1 MRRPR
6 RARRRRRSRV
16 IAGLVSRTAIISITR
31 FMNQGL
37 VVISPILL
45 VRLLTVEEFGRY
57 REFLLYA
64 GLLTTICAFGINN
77 SLLYFIPS
85 RPHSVRQMV
94 RQAVIMT
101 FGTSML
107 VVGVTVLADYLS
119 NGAVL
124 GAVALPVALYVLLF
138 VNLDFWEFYWLA
150 QKRPVPVFAYTT
162 GRLIARILVVVT
174 AATIWR
180 DVMPIIW
187 SLIALE
193 AARMTVSFIAW
204 QRAGRSI
211 DPADRGAED
220 ACWREQFRYC
230 LPVGL
235 ALVLVT
241 LNKSLGNLFVTKTL
255 GVVALA
261 HYAIG
266 THIQPVIGVLR
277 NSVSDAVLPELAA
290 LKNAKGEGALALWR
304 RSTVVSMILLTA
316 AGVVLFEFAHTFVV
330 TLFSPSYEPAVLIF
344 QIYLLVLVREVFDF
358 GVALR
363 AVNKTAPI
371 VTGSLFAILL
381 NLLLL
386 VTVLPIWGLPAAA
399 LAFVISRW
407 TEGVVL
413 GRSTMRAYNIGI
425 DDLARWGD
433 LARVALAALVASI
446 VFYGS
451 FWIDHFGLVGVVLGA
466 AVFMCLFVVLL
477 VAFRVPE
484 AVAMLGRLRKTESLP
499 AKP

>member
-1 MRRPR
+1 
-6 RARRRRRSRV
+6 
-16 IAGLVSRTAIISITR
+16 
-31 FMNQGL
+31 MNQGL

-64 GLLTTICAFGINN
+64 GLLSTICAFGINN

-85 RPHSVRQMV
+85 RPHNVRQMV
-94 RQAVIMT
+94 RQATAMT
-101 FGTSML
+101 LATSAL
-107 VVGVTVLADYLS
+107 VVGVTLLADWIMG
-119 NGAVL
+119 GAIL
-124 GAVALPVALYVLLF
+124 GDVALPVAIYVLLF

-150 QKRPVPVFAYTT
+150 QRQPVPVFAYTT
-162 GRLIARILVVVT
+162 GRLVARIVVVVV
-174 AATIWR
+174 AATISR
-180 DVMPIIW
+180 DVMPIVW

-193 AARMTVSFIAW
+193 TARIVGSAIAW
-204 QRAGRSI
+204 HRAGGTL
-211 DPADRGAED
+211 DRNANDGAAQES
-220 ACWREQFRYC
+220 CWREQFHYC

-235 ALVLVT
+235 ALILVT

-277 NSVSDAVLPELAA
+277 NSISDAVLPELAA
-290 LKNAKGEGALALWR
+290 LKSTKGEGALELWK
-304 RSTVVSMILLTA
+304 RSTIVSMILLTA

-330 TLFSPSYEPAVLIF
+330 TLFSRSYEPAVLIF

-363 AVNKTAPI
+363 AVNRTAPI
-371 VTGSLFAILL
+371 VTSSLFAIVL

-407 TEGVVL
+407 TEGLVL
-413 GRSTMRAYNIGI
+413 SRSTMRAYNIGVSQ
-425 DDLARWGD
+425 LARWKD
-433 LARVALAALVASI
+433 LGRIALAALLASV

-451 FWIDHFGLVGVVLGA
+451 FWIDHFGLVGVILGS
-466 AVFMCLFVVLL
+466 AVFMALFVTMLL
-477 VAFRVPE
+477 VLRVPE
-484 AVAMLGRLRKTESLP
+484 ATAVIGRLRKAGKLSP
-499 AKP
+499 AKS

>member
-1 MRRPR
+1 
-6 RARRRRRSRV
+6 
-16 IAGLVSRTAIISITR
+16 
-31 FMNQGL
+31 MNQGL

-94 RQAVIMT
+94 RQATFMT
-101 FGTSML
+101 LGTSFL
-107 VVGVTVLADYLS
+107 VIGTTLLADYLS
-119 NGAVL
+119 HGAIL
-124 GAVALPVALYVLLF
+124 GDVALPVAIYVLLF

-150 QKRPVPVFAYTT
+150 LKRPVPVFAYTT
-162 GRLIARILVVVT
+162 GRLIARIVVVVT

-180 DVMPIIW
+180 DVMPIVW

-193 AARMTVSFIAW
+193 AARILGSLIAW
-204 QRAGRSI
+204 RRAGGSFGQ
-211 DPADRGAED
+211 ADA
-220 ACWREQFRYC
+220 ANQQSCWREQFRYC
-230 LPVGL
+230 LPIGL
-235 ALVLVT
+235 ALILVT

-277 NSVSDAVLPELAA
+277 NSISDAVLPELAA
-290 LKNAKGEGALALWR
+290 LKNTKGEGALALWR

-330 TLFSPSYEPAVLIF
+330 TLFSPTYEPAVLIF

-371 VTGSLFAILL
+371 VTSSLFAILL

-386 VTVLPIWGLPAAA
+386 MTVMPIWGLPAAA

-425 DDLARWGD
+425 KDLARWTD
-433 LARVALAALVASI
+433 LGKVALAALLASI

-451 FWIDHFGLVGVVLGA
+451 CWIDHFGLIGVVLGSA
-466 AVFMCLFVVLL
+466 LFMVLFVVFLL
-477 VAFRVPE
+477 ALRVPE
-484 AVAMLGRLRKTESLP
+484 VTAMLARLRK
-499 AKP
+499 

>member
-1 MRRPR
+1 
-6 RARRRRRSRV
+6 
-16 IAGLVSRTAIISITR
+16 
-31 FMNQGL
+31 MNQGL

-85 RPHSVRQMV
+85 RPNCVRQMV
-94 RQAVIMT
+94 RQATTMT
-101 FGTSML
+101 FGTSVV
-107 VVGVTVLADYLS
+107 VVGGTLLADFLS
-119 NGAVL
+119 NGAIL
-124 GAVALPVALYVLLF
+124 GGLQLPVAIYVLLF
-138 VNLDFWEFYWLA
+138 VNLDFWEFYWLS
-150 QKRPVPVFAYTT
+150 QRRPVPVFAYTT

-174 AATIWR
+174 AASIWR
-180 DVMPIIW
+180 DVMPIVW
-187 SLIALE
+187 SLICLE
-193 AARMTVSFIAW
+193 AVRIAGSWISW
-204 QRAGRSI
+204 QRAS
-211 DPADRGAED
+211 RGFTQTSDES
-220 ACWREQFRYC
+220 CWREQFRYC
-230 LPVGL
+230 WPVGV
-235 ALVLVT
+235 ALILVT

-290 LKNAKGEGALALWR
+290 LKSTKGEAALALWR

-316 AGVVLFEFAHTFVV
+316 AGCVLFEFAHTFVV
-330 TLFSPSYEPAVLIF
+330 TLFGPSYQPAVLIF

-371 VTGSLFAILL
+371 VTSSLFAILL

-386 VTVLPIWGLPAAA
+386 VTVMPIWGLPAAA

-407 TEGVVL
+407 TEGLVL
-413 GRSTMRAYNIGI
+413 SRSTMKAYSIPLK
-425 DDLARWGD
+425 DLARWGD
-433 LARVALAALVASI
+433 LGKVALAALLASV
-446 VFYGS
+446 VFIGS
-451 FWIDHFGLVGVVLGA
+451 FWTDYFGLIGVVLGST
-466 AVFMCLFVVLL
+466 VFMAMFVLL
-477 VAFRVPE
+477 LVVFHVPE
-484 AVAMLGRLRKTESLP
+484 VAAMLGRLRKTETAT
-499 AKP
+499 AKS

>member
-1 MRRPR
+1 
-6 RARRRRRSRV
+6 
-16 IAGLVSRTAIISITR
+16 
-31 FMNQGL
+31 MNQGL

-77 SLLYFIPS
+77 SLLYFIPA
-85 RPHSVRQMV
+85 RPHNVRQMV
-94 RQAVIMT
+94 RQATAMT
-101 FGTSML
+101 FGTSVL
-107 VVGVTVLADYLS
+107 VVGITLLADYIAK
-119 NGAVL
+119 GAIL
-124 GAVALPVALYVLLF
+124 GGLQLPVAIYVLLF
-138 VNLDFWEFYWLA
+138 VNLDFWEFYWLSV
-150 QKRPVPVFAYTT
+150 KRPLPVFAYTT
-162 GRLIARILVVVT
+162 GRLIARIVVVVT
-174 AATIWR
+174 AASIWR

-187 SLIALE
+187 SLIGLE
-193 AARMTVSFIAW
+193 AVRIIGSSFAW
-204 QRAGRSI
+204 RRADGKLEQ
-211 DPADRGAED
+211 AE
-220 ACWREQFRYC
+220 AGPNAQQSCWNEQFRYC
-230 LPVGL
+230 LPIGL
-235 ALVLVT
+235 ALILVT

-290 LKNAKGEGALALWR
+290 LKNTKGEAALELWR
-304 RSTVVSMILLTA
+304 RSTIVSMILLTA

-363 AVNKTAPI
+363 AANKTAPI
-371 VTGSLFAILL
+371 VTSSLFAILL

-407 TEGVVL
+407 TEGLVL
-413 GRSTMRAYNIGI
+413 SRSTLRAYNIGI
-425 DDLARWGD
+425 GGLARWRD
-433 LARVALAALVASI
+433 LGKVALAALLASI

-451 FWIDHFGLVGVVLGA
+451 FWLDHFGLIGVVLGS
-466 AVFMCLFVVLL
+466 AVFMLLFIIFL
-477 VAFRVPE
+477 VALRVPE
-484 AVAMLGRLRKTESLP
+484 ATAMLGRLRKNRELSP
-499 AKP
+499 AKS

>member
-1 MRRPR
+1 
-6 RARRRRRSRV
+6 
-16 IAGLVSRTAIISITR
+16 
-31 FMNQGL
+31 MNQGL

-64 GLLTTICAFGINN
+64 GLLSTICAFGINN

-94 RQAVIMT
+94 RQALAMT
-101 FGTSML
+101 LGTSVL
-107 VVGVTVLADYLS
+107 VVGITVLADYLF
-119 NGAVL
+119 NGAIL
-124 GAVALPVALYVLLF
+124 GAVAMPVAIYVLLF

-150 QKRPVPVFAYTT
+150 LRRPVPVFAYTT
-162 GRLIARILVVVT
+162 SRLIARILVVVT

-180 DVMPIIW
+180 DVMPIVW

-193 AARMTVSFIAW
+193 ATRIVGSWIAW

-211 DPADRGAED
+211 DQTDQKAEES
-220 ACWREQFRYC
+220 CWREQFSYC

-235 ALVLVT
+235 ALILVT

-290 LKNAKGEGALALWR
+290 LKSSKGEGAGALALWR
-304 RSTVVSMILLTA
+304 RSTIVSMILLTA

-363 AVNKTAPI
+363 AANRTAPI
-371 VTGSLFAILL
+371 VTSSLFAILL

-407 TEGVVL
+407 TEGLVL
-413 GRSTMRAYNIGI
+413 SRSTMRAYDIGLK
-425 DDLARWGD
+425 DLARWSD
-433 LARVALAALVASI
+433 LGRVALAALVASV

-451 FWIDHFGLVGVVLGA
+451 FWIDHFGLIGVILGS
-466 AVFMCLFVVLL
+466 AVFMTLFVVLL

-484 AVAMLGRLRKTESLP
+484 AMAMLGRLRKTETLA
-499 AKP
+499 AKS

>member
-1 MRRPR
+1 
-6 RARRRRRSRV
+6 
-16 IAGLVSRTAIISITR
+16 
-31 FMNQGL
+31 MNQGL

-85 RPHSVRQMV
+85 RPDSVRQMV
-94 RQAVIMT
+94 RQAVTMT
-101 FGTSML
+101 FGTSVL
-107 VVGVTVLADYLS
+107 VVGVTVLADYLT
-119 NGAVL
+119 NGAIL
-124 GAVALPVALYVLLF
+124 GDVALPVALYVLLF

-150 QKRPVPVFAYTT
+150 LKRAAPVFAYTT

-193 AARMTVSFIAW
+193 ATRITGSVIAW
-204 QRAGRSI
+204 RRAERSI
-211 DPADRGAED
+211 DPAARAAEQ

-230 LPVGL
+230 LPMGL
-235 ALVLVT
+235 ALILVT

-290 LKNAKGEGALALWR
+290 LKNTKGEGALALWR
-304 RSTVVSMILLTA
+304 RATVVSMILLTA

-371 VTGSLFAILL
+371 VTSSLFAILL

-386 VTVLPIWGLPAAA
+386 VTVLPLWGLPAAA

-407 TEGVVL
+407 TEGLVL
-413 GRSTMRAYNIGI
+413 GRSTMRAYHVGVKE
-425 DDLARWGD
+425 LARWGD
-433 LARVALAALVASI
+433 LGRVALAALVASI

-451 FWIDHFGLVGVVLGA
+451 FWLDHFGLVGVLLGGV
-466 AVFMCLFVVLL
+466 VFMSLFVVLL
-477 VAFRVPE
+477 LAFRVPE
-484 AVAMLGRLRKTESLP
+484 AVAMVGRLRKTESLP
-499 AKP
+499 AKS

>member
-1 MRRPR
+1 
-6 RARRRRRSRV
+6 
-16 IAGLVSRTAIISITR
+16 
-31 FMNQGL
+31 MNQGL

-64 GLLTTICAFGINN
+64 GLLSTICAFGINN

-94 RQAVIMT
+94 KQATSMT
-101 FGTSML
+101 LGTSVL
-107 VVGVTVLADYLS
+107 VVGITLFADYLL
-119 NGAVL
+119 NGAIL
-124 GAVALPVALYVLLF
+124 GDVALPVAIYVLLF

-150 QKRPVPVFAYTT
+150 LKRPVPVFAYTT
-162 GRLIARILVVVT
+162 GRLIARIAVVVV
-174 AATIWR
+174 AASIWR
-180 DVMPIIW
+180 DVMPIVW

-193 AARMTVSFIAW
+193 SLRIAGSWLAW
-204 QRAGRSI
+204 QRAGSKI
-211 DPADRGAED
+211 EKVDPVTIES
-220 ACWREQFRYC
+220 CWSEQFRYC
-230 LPVGL
+230 FPVGM
-235 ALVLVT
+235 ALILVT

-290 LKNAKGEGALALWR
+290 LKSAKGEGALALWR

-363 AVNKTAPI
+363 AANKTAPI
-371 VTGSLFAILL
+371 VTSSLFAIVL
-381 NLLLL
+381 NLVLLI
-386 VTVLPIWGLPAAA
+386 TVLPIWGLPAAA

-407 TEGVVL
+407 TEGLVL
-413 GRSTMRAYNIGI
+413 SRSTMRAYHIGI
-425 DDLARWGD
+425 KDLARWTD
-433 LARVALAALVASI
+433 LGRVALAALLASA

-451 FWIDHFGLVGVVLGA
+451 FWLDHFGLFGVILGS
-466 AVFMCLFVVLL
+466 AVFMVLFVALLL
-477 VAFRVPE
+477 VLRVPE
-484 AVAMLGRLRKTESLP
+484 AVAMLGRLRKTGKLSP
-499 AKP
+499 AKS

>member
-1 MRRPR
+1 
-6 RARRRRRSRV
+6 
-16 IAGLVSRTAIISITR
+16 
-31 FMNQGL
+31 MNQGL

-45 VRLLTVEEFGRY
+45 VRLLTVEEFGHY

-85 RPHSVRQMV
+85 RPQSVRQMV
-94 RQAVIMT
+94 RQATLMT
-101 FGTSML
+101 FGTSVL
-107 VVGVTVLADYLS
+107 VVGITLLADLIAG
-119 NGAVL
+119 GAIL
-124 GAVALPVALYVLLF
+124 GAVALPVAIYVLLF

-150 QKRPVPVFAYTT
+150 LKRPLPVFAYTT
-162 GRLIARILVVVT
+162 GRLVARIVVVVT
-174 AATIWR
+174 AASIWR
-180 DVMPIIW
+180 DVMPIVW
-187 SLIALE
+187 SLIVLE
-193 AARMTVSFIAW
+193 AVRVAASWIMW
-204 QRAGRSI
+204 RAAEGKVTA
-211 DPADRGAED
+211 ADRATEES
-220 ACWREQFRYC
+220 CWAEQFRYC
-230 LPVGL
+230 LPIGL
-235 ALVLVT
+235 ALILVT

-277 NSVSDAVLPELAA
+277 NSISDAVLPELAA
-290 LKNAKGEGALALWR
+290 LKSSKGEAALELWR
-304 RSTVVSMILLTA
+304 RSTIVSMILLTA
-316 AGVVLFEFAHTFVV
+316 AGVVLFKFAHTFVV

-363 AVNKTAPI
+363 AANRTAPI
-371 VTGSLFAILL
+371 VTSSLLAILL

-407 TEGVVL
+407 TEGLVL
-413 GRSTMRAYNIGI
+413 SRSTMRAYNIGI
-425 DDLARWGD
+425 GGLARWKD
-433 LARVALAALVASI
+433 LGRVALAALLASV

-451 FWIDHFGLVGVVLGA
+451 FWLDTFGLAGVVLGSI
-466 AVFMCLFVVLL
+466 VFMVLFVSLL
-477 VAFRVPE
+477 VVLRVPE
-484 AVAMLGRLRKTESLP
+484 AVAMLARFRKSGKLSA
-499 AKP
+499 AKS

>member
-1 MRRPR
+1 
-6 RARRRRRSRV
+6 
-16 IAGLVSRTAIISITR
+16 
-31 FMNQGL
+31 MNQGL

-85 RPHSVRQMV
+85 RPDCVRQMV
-94 RQAVIMT
+94 RQATVMT
-101 FGTSML
+101 FGTSVL
-107 VVGVTVLADYLS
+107 VVGGTLLADYFS
-119 NGAVL
+119 NGAIL
-124 GAVALPVALYVLLF
+124 GGLELPVALYVLLF
-138 VNLDFWEFYWLA
+138 VNLDFWEFYWLSRK
-150 QKRPVPVFAYTT
+150 QPVPVFAYTT

-174 AATIWR
+174 AAWIWR
-180 DVMPIIW
+180 DTMPIVW
-187 SLIALE
+187 SLIGLE
-193 AARMTVSFIAW
+193 AVRIAGSWIAW
-204 QRAGRSI
+204 RRVARGI
-211 DPADRGAED
+211 DGANRTAEQS
-220 ACWREQFRYC
+220 CWREQFHYC
-230 LPVGL
+230 WPVGV
-235 ALVLVT
+235 ALILVT

-277 NSVSDAVLPELAA
+277 NSISDALLPELAG
-290 LKNAKGEGALALWR
+290 LKNAKGEAALALWR

-330 TLFSPSYEPAVLIF
+330 TLFSRSYEPAVAIF

-363 AVNKTAPI
+363 AVNRTAPI
-371 VTGSLFAILL
+371 VTSSLFAIVL

-386 VTVLPIWGLPAAA
+386 VTIMPIWGLPAAA

-407 TEGVVL
+407 TEGLVL
-413 GRSTMRAYNIGI
+413 GRSTMRAYNIGLGE
-425 DDLARWGD
+425 LARWAD
-433 LARVALAALVASI
+433 LGKIAVAAALASA
-446 VFYGS
+446 VFIGS
-451 FWIDHFGLVGVVLGA
+451 FWVDYFGLAGVVLGS
-466 AVFMCLFVVLL
+466 AVFMALFLILL

-484 AVAMLGRLRKTESLP
+484 ISAMAGRLRKTETVA

>member
-1 MRRPR
+1 
-6 RARRRRRSRV
+6 
-16 IAGLVSRTAIISITR
+16 
-31 FMNQGL
+31 MNQGL

-64 GLLTTICAFGINN
+64 GLLTTFCAFGINN
-77 SLLYFIPS
+77 SLLYFIPA

-94 RQAVIMT
+94 RQATVMT
-101 FGTSML
+101 FGTSIV
-107 VVGVTVLADYLS
+107 VVGITLLVDFIAK
-119 NGAVL
+119 GAIL
-124 GAVALPVALYVLLF
+124 GGLQLPVAIYVLLF

-150 QKRPVPVFAYTT
+150 LKRPVPVFAYTT

-193 AARMTVSFIAW
+193 AARIVGSFIAW

-211 DPADRGAED
+211 DAADRAAEE
-220 ACWREQFRYC
+220 ACWREQFHYC

-235 ALVLVT
+235 ALILVT

-266 THIQPVIGVLR
+266 THIQPIIGVLR

-290 LKNAKGEGALALWR
+290 LKNTKGEGALALWR

-330 TLFSPSYEPAVLIF
+330 TLFSPSYEPAVPIF
-344 QIYLLVLVREVFDF
+344 QLYLLVLVREVFDF

-363 AVNKTAPI
+363 AANRTTPI
-371 VTGSLFAILL
+371 VTSSLFAILL

-407 TEGVVL
+407 TEGLVL
-413 GRSTMRAYNIGI
+413 SRSTLRAYNIGI
-425 DDLARWGD
+425 GGLARWRD
-433 LARVALAALVASI
+433 LGKVALAALLASI

-451 FWIDHFGLVGVVLGA
+451 FWLHHFGLIGVVLGSA
-466 AVFMCLFVVLL
+466 LFMVLFIVFLF
-477 VAFRVPE
+477 AFRVPE
-484 AVAMLGRLRKTESLP
+484 ATAMLERFRKSRELSP

>member
-1 MRRPR
+1 
-6 RARRRRRSRV
+6 
-16 IAGLVSRTAIISITR
+16 
-31 FMNQGL
+31 MNQGL
-37 VVISPILL
+37 VIISPILL

-85 RPHSVRQMV
+85 RPNCVRQMV
-94 RQAVIMT
+94 RQAVTMT
-101 FGTSML
+101 FGTSVT
-107 VVGVTVLADYLS
+107 VVGGTLLADYLS
-119 NGAVL
+119 NGAIL
-124 GAVALPVALYVLLF
+124 GGLQLPVAIYVLLF
-138 VNLDFWEFYWLA
+138 VNLDFWEFYWLS

-162 GRLIARILVVVT
+162 SRLIARILVVVT
-174 AATIWR
+174 AASIWR
-180 DVMPIIW
+180 DVMPIVW
-187 SLIALE
+187 SLIGLE
-193 AARMTVSFIAW
+193 ALRIAGSWIAW
-204 QRAGRSI
+204 QRAGRNI
-211 DPADRGAED
+211 DRTREES
-220 ACWREQFRYC
+220 CWREQFRYC
-230 LPVGL
+230 WPIGL
-235 ALVLVT
+235 ALILVT

-290 LKNAKGEGALALWR
+290 LKSTKGEGALALWR

-330 TLFSPSYEPAVLIF
+330 TLFSASYEPAVVIF

-371 VTGSLFAILL
+371 VTSSLFAILL

-386 VTVLPIWGLPAAA
+386 VTVMPIFGLPAAA

-407 TEGVVL
+407 TEGLVL
-413 GRSTMRAYNIGI
+413 SRSTMRAYHIGLK
-425 DDLARWGD
+425 DLARWGD
-433 LARVALAALVASI
+433 LGKVALAALLAATI
-446 VFYGS
+446 FYGS
-451 FWIDHFGLVGVVLGA
+451 FWIDYFGLVGVLLGS
-466 AVFMCLFVVLL
+466 AVFMALFLVLL

-484 AVAMLGRLRKTESLP
+484 VAAMLGRLRKTEAAP
-499 AKP
+499 AKS

>member
-1 MRRPR
+1 
-6 RARRRRRSRV
+6 
-16 IAGLVSRTAIISITR
+16 
-31 FMNQGL
+31 MNQGL

-94 RQAVIMT
+94 RQATIMT
-101 FGTSML
+101 IGTSLL
-107 VVGVTVLADYLS
+107 VVGITLLADWLA
-119 NGAVL
+119 NGAIL
-124 GAVALPVALYVLLF
+124 GDVALPVAIYVLLF

-150 QKRPVPVFAYTT
+150 LKRPVPVFAYTT
-162 GRLIARILVVVT
+162 GRLIARIVVVVT

-180 DVMPIIW
+180 DVMPIVW
-187 SLIALE
+187 SLIGLE
-193 AARMTVSFIAW
+193 ALRIVGSTIAW
-204 QRAGRSI
+204 QRAHGSI
-211 DPADRGAED
+211 DAADRPTEES
-220 ACWREQFRYC
+220 CWREQFSYC

-235 ALVLVT
+235 ALILVT

-290 LKNAKGEGALALWR
+290 LKSTKGEGALALWR

-363 AVNKTAPI
+363 AANKTTPI
-371 VTGSLFAILL
+371 VTSSLYAILL
-381 NLLLL
+381 NLALL
-386 VTVLPIWGLPAAA
+386 VTVLPVWGLPAAA

-407 TEGVVL
+407 AEGLVL
-413 GRSTMRAYNIGI
+413 SRSTMHAYRIGVK
-425 DDLARWGD
+425 DLARWGD
-433 LARVALAALVASI
+433 LGKVALAASMASV

-451 FWIDHFGLVGVVLGA
+451 FWLDHFGLIGVLLGS
-466 AVFMCLFVVLL
+466 AVFMALFIALML
-477 VAFRVPE
+477 MMRIPE
-484 AVAMLGRLRKTESLP
+484 ATAMLGRLRKTETLP
-499 AKP
+499 AKS

>member
-1 MRRPR
+1 
-6 RARRRRRSRV
+6 
-16 IAGLVSRTAIISITR
+16 
-31 FMNQGL
+31 MNQGL

-45 VRLLTVEEFGRY
+45 VRLLSVEEFGRY

-85 RPHSVRQMV
+85 RPNCVRQMV
-94 RQAVIMT
+94 RQAMTMT
-101 FGTSML
+101 FGTS
-107 VVGVTVLADYLS
+107 VTVVSGTLLADYFS
-119 NGAVL
+119 NGAIL
-124 GAVALPVALYVLLF
+124 GGLQLPVAIYVLLF
-138 VNLDFWEFYWLA
+138 VNLDFWEFYWLS

-174 AATIWR
+174 AASIWR
-180 DVMPIIW
+180 DVMPIVW
-187 SLIALE
+187 SLIGLE
-193 AARMTVSFIAW
+193 ALRITGSWIAW
-204 QRAGRSI
+204 QRAKGGIEQTGEES
-211 DPADRGAED
+211 
-220 ACWREQFRYC
+220 CWSEQFRYC
-230 LPVGL
+230 WPVGL
-235 ALVLVT
+235 ALILVT

-290 LKNAKGEGALALWR
+290 LKSAKGEGALALWR
-304 RSTVVSMILLTA
+304 RSTVVSMILLSA
-316 AGVVLFEFAHTFVV
+316 AGLVLFEFAHTFVV
-330 TLFSPSYEPAVLIF
+330 TLFSASYEPAVVIF
-344 QIYLLVLVREVFDF
+344 QIYLFVLVREVFDF

-363 AVNKTAPI
+363 AVNRTAPI
-371 VTGSLFAILL
+371 VTSSLFAILL

-386 VTVLPIWGLPAAA
+386 VTVMPIFGLPAAA

-407 TEGVVL
+407 TEGLVL
-413 GRSTMRAYNIGI
+413 GRSTMRAYHIGLK
-425 DDLARWGD
+425 DLARWGD
-433 LARVALAALVASI
+433 LGKVAAAALLASV

-451 FWIDHFGLVGVVLGA
+451 FWVDHFGLVGVILGST
-466 AVFMCLFVVLL
+466 VFMALFLALL

-484 AVAMLGRLRKTESLP
+484 ITAMLVRLRKTEAAPVKS
-499 AKP
+499 

>member
-1 MRRPR
+1 
-6 RARRRRRSRV
+6 
-16 IAGLVSRTAIISITR
+16 
-31 FMNQGL
+31 MNQGL
-37 VVISPILL
+37 IVISPILL

-85 RPHSVRQMV
+85 RPNSVRQMV
-94 RQAVIMT
+94 RQALTMT
-101 FGTSML
+101 LGTSVL
-107 VVGVTVLADYLS
+107 VLGGTLLADFLS
-119 NGAVL
+119 DGAIL
-124 GAVALPVALYVLLF
+124 GGLELPVALYVLLF
-138 VNLDFWEFYWLA
+138 VNLDFWEFYWLSL
-150 QKRPVPVFAYTT
+150 KRPVPVFAYTT
-162 GRLIARILVVVT
+162 GRLVARILVVVT
-174 AATIWR
+174 AAWIWR

-187 SLIALE
+187 ALIALE
-193 AARMTVSFIAW
+193 AVRITGSWIAW
-204 QRAGRSI
+204 RRAWRSI
-211 DPADRGAED
+211 DAADRQAEES
-220 ACWREQFRYC
+220 CWREQFKYC

-235 ALVLVT
+235 ALILVT

-277 NSVSDAVLPELAA
+277 NSISDAVLPELAA
-290 LKNAKGEGALALWR
+290 LRSAKGEGALALWR

-330 TLFSPSYEPAVLIF
+330 TLFSASYEPAVVIF

-363 AVNKTAPI
+363 AVNRTAPI
-371 VTGSLFAILL
+371 VTSSLFAILL

-386 VTVLPIWGLPAAA
+386 VTVMPLYGLPAAA

-407 TEGVVL
+407 TEGLVL
-413 GRSTMRAYNIGI
+413 SRSTMRAYNIGI
-425 DDLARWGD
+425 KELARWRD
-433 LARVALAALVASI
+433 LGKVALAAALASV
-446 VFYGS
+446 VFIGS
-451 FWIDHFGLVGVVLGA
+451 FWIDHFGLAGVVLGSA
-466 AVFMCLFVVLL
+466 LFMALFLALL
-477 VAFRVPE
+477 VVFRVPE
-484 AVAMLGRLRKTESLP
+484 ITAMLGRLRKTEAAP

>member
-1 MRRPR
+1 
-6 RARRRRRSRV
+6 
-16 IAGLVSRTAIISITR
+16 
-31 FMNQGL
+31 MNQGL

-64 GLLTTICAFGINN
+64 GLLTTFCAFGINN
-77 SLLYFIPS
+77 SLLYFIPA

-94 RQAVIMT
+94 RQATVMT
-101 FGTSML
+101 FGTSVL
-107 VVGVTVLADYLS
+107 VVGITLLVDYIAK
-119 NGAVL
+119 GAIL
-124 GAVALPVALYVLLF
+124 GGLQLPVAIYVLLF
-138 VNLDFWEFYWLA
+138 VNLDFWEFYWLSL
-150 QKRPVPVFAYTT
+150 KRPVPVFAYTT
-162 GRLIARILVVVT
+162 GRLIARIVVVVT
-174 AATIWR
+174 AASIWR
-180 DVMPIIW
+180 DVMPIVW
-187 SLIALE
+187 SLIGLE
-193 AARMTVSFIAW
+193 ALRIIGSWVAW
-204 QRAGRSI
+204 RRAGGKI
-211 DPADRGAED
+211 DQEGGPIVEES
-220 ACWREQFRYC
+220 CWNEQFRYC
-230 LPVGL
+230 LPIGL
-235 ALVLVT
+235 ALILVT

-290 LKNAKGEGALALWR
+290 LKSTKGEGALELWR
-304 RSTVVSMILLTA
+304 RSTIVSMILLTA

-363 AVNKTAPI
+363 AANRTAPI
-371 VTGSLFAILL
+371 VTSSVFAILL

-407 TEGVVL
+407 TEGLVL
-413 GRSTMRAYNIGI
+413 SRSTLNAYNIGI
-425 DDLARWGD
+425 GELARWGD
-433 LARVALAALVASI
+433 LGKVALAALLASI

-451 FWIDHFGLVGVVLGA
+451 FWLDYFGLVGVVLGS
-466 AVFMCLFVVLL
+466 AVFMVLFIVFL
-477 VAFRVPE
+477 VALRVPE
-484 AVAMLGRLRKTESLP
+484 ATAMVGRFRKNRELSP
-499 AKP
+499 VKY

>member
-1 MRRPR
+1 
-6 RARRRRRSRV
+6 
-16 IAGLVSRTAIISITR
+16 VSRTAIISITR

-64 GLLTTICAFGINN
+64 GLLTTICSFGINN

-94 RQAVIMT
+94 RQATTMT
-101 FGTSML
+101 LGTSLL
-107 VVGVTVLADYLS
+107 VISITLLADYLL
-119 NGAVL
+119 NGAIL
-124 GAVALPVALYVLLF
+124 GGVALPVALYVLLF

-150 QKRPVPVFAYTT
+150 LKRPVPVFAYTT
-162 GRLIARILVVVT
+162 GRLIARIVVVVT
-174 AATIWR
+174 AASIWR
-180 DVMPIIW
+180 DVMPIVW
-187 SLIALE
+187 SLISLE
-193 AARMTVSFIAW
+193 AARIVVSGIAW
-204 QRAGRSI
+204 HRARRSI
-211 DPADRGAED
+211 DQVDQATEES
-220 ACWREQFRYC
+220 CWREQFRYC
-230 LPVGL
+230 FPIGL
-235 ALVLVT
+235 ALILVT

-290 LKNAKGEGALALWR
+290 LKHTKGEGVLALWN

-371 VTGSLFAILL
+371 VTSSLFAILL

-386 VTVLPIWGLPAAA
+386 VTVLPLWGLPAAA

-407 TEGVVL
+407 TEGLVL
-413 GRSTMRAYNIGI
+413 SRSTMRAYNIGLKE
-425 DDLARWGD
+425 LARWAD
-433 LARVALAALVASI
+433 LGRVALAAALASV

-451 FWIDHFGLVGVVLGA
+451 FWIDHFGLAGVVLGS
-466 AVFMCLFVVLL
+466 AVFMALFIALL
-477 VAFRVPE
+477 IAFRIPE
-484 AVAMLGRLRKTESLP
+484 AVAMLGRLRKTET
-499 AKP
+499 AAVKP

>member
-1 MRRPR
+1 
-6 RARRRRRSRV
+6 
-16 IAGLVSRTAIISITR
+16 
-31 FMNQGL
+31 MNQGL

-94 RQAVIMT
+94 RQATIMT
-101 FGTSML
+101 IGTSVL
-107 VVGVTVLADYLS
+107 VVGISLLADYLS
-119 NGAVL
+119 NGAIL
-124 GAVALPVALYVLLF
+124 GEVALPVAIYVLLF

-150 QKRPVPVFAYTT
+150 LKRPIPVFAYTT

-174 AATIWR
+174 AASIWR
-180 DVMPIIW
+180 DVMPIVW
-187 SLIALE
+187 SLIGLE
-193 AARMTVSFIAW
+193 AVRIIGSWIAW
-204 QRAGRSI
+204 LRAGRSL
-211 DPADRGAED
+211 DPTDQHTEES
-220 ACWREQFRYC
+220 CWREQFRYC
-230 LPVGL
+230 LPIGL
-235 ALVLVT
+235 ALILVT

-290 LKNAKGEGALALWR
+290 LKNTKGEGALALWR
-304 RSTVVSMILLTA
+304 RSTIVSMILLTA

-371 VTGSLFAILL
+371 VTSSLFAILL

-386 VTVLPIWGLPAAA
+386 VTVLPVWGLPAAA

-407 TEGVVL
+407 TEGLVL
-413 GRSTMRAYNIGI
+413 SRSTMRAYNIGVKE
-425 DDLARWGD
+425 LARWGD
-433 LARVALAALVASI
+433 LGKVTLAALLASA

-451 FWIDHFGLVGVVLGA
+451 FWIDHFGLVGVLLGSA
-466 AVFMCLFVVLL
+466 LFMALFIALLL
-477 VAFRVPE
+477 VFRVPE
-484 AVAMLGRLRKTESLP
+484 ATAMLGRLRKTETAP
-499 AKP
+499 AKS

>member
-1 MRRPR
+1 
-6 RARRRRRSRV
+6 
-16 IAGLVSRTAIISITR
+16 
-31 FMNQGL
+31 MNQGL

-57 REFLLYA
+57 REFLMYA

-85 RPHSVRQMV
+85 RPNTVRQMV
-94 RQAVIMT
+94 RQAITMT
-101 FGTSML
+101 FGTSVL
-107 VVGVTVLADYLS
+107 VVGVTLLADYIS
-119 NGAVL
+119 NGAIL
-124 GAVALPVALYVLLF
+124 GAVALPVAIYVLLF
-138 VNLDFWEFYWLA
+138 VNLDFWESYWLA
-150 QKRPVPVFAYTT
+150 LKRPAPVFAYTT
-162 GRLIARILVVVT
+162 GRLIARILIVVT
-174 AATIWR
+174 AASIWR

-193 AARMTVSFIAW
+193 AVRILVSFIAW
-204 QRAGRSI
+204 RRAGGNI
-211 DPADRGAED
+211 AQADAANQES
-220 ACWREQFRYC
+220 CWREQFRYC

-235 ALVLVT
+235 ALILVT

-290 LKNAKGEGALALWR
+290 LKSTKGEGALALWR

-363 AVNKTAPI
+363 AVNRTAPI
-371 VTGSLFAILL
+371 VTSSLFAILL

-386 VTVLPIWGLPAAA
+386 VTVLPVWGLPAAA

-407 TEGVVL
+407 AEGLVL
-413 GRSTMRAYNIGI
+413 SYSTMRAYHVGVKE
-425 DDLARWGD
+425 LARWAD
-433 LARVALAALVASI
+433 LGRVALAALLASV

-451 FWIDHFGLVGVVLGA
+451 FWIDHFGLIGVALGA
-466 AVFMCLFVVLL
+466 AVFMSLFVVLML
-477 VAFRVPE
+477 AFRVPE
-484 AVAMLGRLRKTESLP
+484 AVAMLGRLRKAESLP
-499 AKP
+499 AKS

>member
-1 MRRPR
+1 M
-6 RARRRRRSRV
+6 
-16 IAGLVSRTAIISITR
+16 SITR

-85 RPHSVRQMV
+85 HPNCVRQMV
-94 RQAVIMT
+94 RQAVTMT
-101 FGTSML
+101 FGTSVT
-107 VVGVTVLADYLS
+107 VVGGTLLADYLS
-119 NGAVL
+119 NGAIL
-124 GAVALPVALYVLLF
+124 AGLQLPVAIYVLLF
-138 VNLDFWEFYWLA
+138 VNLDFWEFYWLS

-180 DVMPIIW
+180 DVMPIVW
-187 SLIALE
+187 CLIALE
-193 AARMTVSFIAW
+193 ALRISGSWIAW
-204 QRAGRSI
+204 RRASRNI
-211 DPADRGAED
+211 DQSSEES
-220 ACWREQFRYC
+220 CWSEQFRYC
-230 LPVGL
+230 WPVGL
-235 ALVLVT
+235 ALILVT

-290 LKNAKGEGALALWR
+290 LKSAKGEGALALWR

-330 TLFSPSYEPAVLIF
+330 TLFSASYEPAVVIF

-371 VTGSLFAILL
+371 VTSSLFAILL

-386 VTVLPIWGLPAAA
+386 VTVMPIFGLPAAA

-407 TEGVVL
+407 TEGLVL
-413 GRSTMRAYNIGI
+413 SRSTMRAYNIGLK
-425 DDLARWGD
+425 DLARWGD
-433 LARVALAALVASI
+433 LGKVALAAALASTI
-446 VFYGS
+446 FYGS
-451 FWIDHFGLVGVVLGA
+451 FWTDYFGLSGVVLGS
-466 AVFMCLFVVLL
+466 AVFMALFLALL
-477 VAFRVPE
+477 LMFRVPE
-484 AVAMLGRLRKTESLP
+484 LTAMLGRLRKTEAAP
-499 AKP
+499 AKS

>member
-1 MRRPR
+1 
-6 RARRRRRSRV
+6 
-16 IAGLVSRTAIISITR
+16 
-31 FMNQGL
+31 MNQGL

-85 RPHSVRQMV
+85 RPQGVRQMV
-94 RQAVIMT
+94 RQAVTMT
-101 FGTSML
+101 FGTSVL
-107 VVGVTVLADYLS
+107 VLGIALLADHLS
-119 NGAVL
+119 NGAIL
-124 GAVALPVALYVLLF
+124 GSVALPVAIYVLLF
-138 VNLDFWEFYWLA
+138 VNLDFWEYYWLA
-150 QKRPVPVFAYTT
+150 LKRPVPVFAYTT

-174 AATIWR
+174 AASIWR
-180 DVMPIIW
+180 DVMPIVW

-193 AARMTVSFIAW
+193 ATRITVSFIAW
-204 QRAGRSI
+204 RRVS
-211 DPADRGAED
+211 RNAE
-220 ACWREQFRYC
+220 AAESAESCWREQFRYC

-235 ALVLVT
+235 ALILVT
-241 LNKSLGNLFVTKTL
+241 LNKSLGNLFVTKSL

-290 LKNAKGEGALALWR
+290 LRNTKGEGALALWR

-316 AGVVLFEFAHTFVV
+316 AGVVLFEFAHTLVV

-363 AVNKTAPI
+363 AVNKTTPI
-371 VTGSLFAILL
+371 VTSSLFAILL

-386 VTVLPIWGLPAAA
+386 VTVLPVWGLPAAA

-407 TEGVVL
+407 TEGLVL
-413 GRSTMRAYNIGI
+413 SRSTMRAYNIGVAQ
-425 DDLARWGD
+425 LARWGD
-433 LARVALAALVASI
+433 LGKVALAALCASV

-451 FWIDHFGLVGVVLGA
+451 FWIDHFGLIGVFLGSA
-466 AVFMCLFVVLL
+466 LFMALFVALL
-477 VAFRVPE
+477 TAFRVPE
-484 AVAMLGRLRKTESLP
+484 AIAMLGRLRKTETVA
-499 AKP
+499 AKS

>member
-1 MRRPR
+1 
-6 RARRRRRSRV
+6 
-16 IAGLVSRTAIISITR
+16 
-31 FMNQGL
+31 MNQGL

-85 RPHSVRQMV
+85 RPNCVRQMV
-94 RQAVIMT
+94 RQAVTMT
-101 FGTSML
+101 FATSVT
-107 VVGVTVLADYLS
+107 VVGGTLIADFFS
-119 NGAVL
+119 NGAIL
-124 GAVALPVALYVLLF
+124 GGLQLPVAIYVLLF
-138 VNLDFWEFYWLA
+138 VNLDFWEFYWLS
-150 QKRPVPVFAYTT
+150 QRTPVPVFAYTT
-162 GRLIARILVVVT
+162 GRLIARIVVVVT
-174 AATIWR
+174 AASIWR
-180 DVMPIIW
+180 DVMPIVW

-193 AARMTVSFIAW
+193 ALRITGSFIAW
-204 QRAGRSI
+204 RRV
-211 DPADRGAED
+211 RGGIAQTTEES
-220 ACWREQFRYC
+220 CWREQFNYC
-230 LPVGL
+230 WPVGL
-235 ALVLVT
+235 ALILVT

-277 NSVSDAVLPELAA
+277 NSISDAVLPELAA
-290 LKNAKGEGALALWR
+290 LKSAKGEAALALWR

-316 AGVVLFEFAHTFVV
+316 AGCVLFEFAHTFVV
-330 TLFSPSYEPAVLIF
+330 TLFSASYEPAVVIF

-363 AVNKTAPI
+363 AVNRTAPI
-371 VTGSLFAILL
+371 VTSSLFAIVL

-386 VTVLPIWGLPAAA
+386 LTIMPIWGLPAAA

-407 TEGVVL
+407 TEGLVL
-413 GRSTMRAYNIGI
+413 SRSTMRAYNITLK
-425 DDLARWGD
+425 DLARWDD
-433 LARVALAALVASI
+433 LGKVALAALLASV
-446 VFYGS
+446 VFIGS
-451 FWIDHFGLVGVVLGA
+451 FWIDYFGLAGVVLGT
-466 AVFMCLFVVLL
+466 AVFLALFLALL

-484 AVAMLGRLRKTESLP
+484 VAAMVGRLRKTETVP

>member
-1 MRRPR
+1 
-6 RARRRRRSRV
+6 
-16 IAGLVSRTAIISITR
+16 
-31 FMNQGL
+31 MNQGL

-64 GLLTTICAFGINN
+64 GLLTTFCAFGINN
-77 SLLYFIPS
+77 SLLYFIPA

-94 RQAVIMT
+94 RQATVLT
-101 FGTSML
+101 FGTSVV
-107 VVGVTVLADYLS
+107 VVGVTLLADYIAG
-119 NGAVL
+119 GAIL
-124 GAVALPVALYVLLF
+124 GGLQLPVAIYVLLF
-138 VNLDFWEFYWLA
+138 VNLDFWEFYWLSL
-150 QKRPVPVFAYTT
+150 KRPVPVFAYTT

-174 AATIWR
+174 AASIWR
-180 DVMPIIW
+180 DVMPIVW
-187 SLIALE
+187 ALIALE
-193 AARMTVSFIAW
+193 MLRIAGSWIAW
-204 QRAGRSI
+204 RRAGAKI
-211 DPADRGAED
+211 DAAQAASVEEP
-220 ACWREQFRYC
+220 CWKEQFYYC
-230 LPVGL
+230 LPIGL
-235 ALVLVT
+235 ALILVT

-261 HYAIG
+261 HYSIG

-290 LKNAKGEGALALWR
+290 LKSSKGEGALELWK
-304 RSTVVSMILLTA
+304 RSTIVSMILLTA

-330 TLFSPSYEPAVLIF
+330 TLFSASYEPAVLIF

-363 AVNKTAPI
+363 AANRTAPI
-371 VTGSLFAILL
+371 VTSSLFAILL

-407 TEGVVL
+407 TEGLVL
-413 GRSTMRAYNIGI
+413 SRSTLRAYNIRI
-425 DDLARWGD
+425 RELARWRD
-433 LARVALAALVASI
+433 LGKVALAALLASV

-451 FWIDHFGLVGVVLGA
+451 FWLDYFGLVGVVLGSS
-466 AVFMCLFVVLL
+466 VFMVLFIVFL
-477 VAFRVPE
+477 VALRVPE
-484 AVAMLGRLRKTESLP
+484 ATAMVGRFRKSRELSP
-499 AKP
+499 VKS

>member
-1 MRRPR
+1 
-6 RARRRRRSRV
+6 
-16 IAGLVSRTAIISITR
+16 
-31 FMNQGL
+31 MNQGL
-37 VVISPILL
+37 IVISPILL
-45 VRLLTVEEFGRY
+45 VRLLSVEEFGRY

-94 RQAVIMT
+94 RQALAMT
-101 FGTSML
+101 FGTSVL
-107 VVGVTVLADYLS
+107 VVGITLLADFLS
-119 NGAVL
+119 NGAIL
-124 GAVALPVALYVLLF
+124 GAVALPVAIYVLLF
-138 VNLDFWEFYWLA
+138 VNLDFWEFYWLSL
-150 QKRPVPVFAYTT
+150 KRPAPVWAYTT
-162 GRLIARILVVVT
+162 GRLIARIVVVVT
-174 AATIWR
+174 AATISR

-187 SLIALE
+187 SLIVLE
-193 AARMTVSFIAW
+193 AVRIAGSWIAW
-204 QRAGRSI
+204 RRAGRSI
-211 DPADRGAED
+211 DGSDPKTEES
-220 ACWREQFRYC
+220 CWREQFNYC

-235 ALVLVT
+235 ALILVT

-277 NSVSDAVLPELAA
+277 NSISDAVLPELAA
-290 LKNAKGEGALALWR
+290 LKNTKGDGALALWR

-363 AVNKTAPI
+363 AANKTAPI
-371 VTGSLFAILL
+371 VTSSLLAILL

-407 TEGVVL
+407 TEGLVL
-413 GRSTMRAYNIGI
+413 SRSTMRAYNIGLK
-425 DDLARWGD
+425 DLARWTDMG
-433 LARVALAALVASI
+433 RVALAALVASV

-451 FWIDHFGLVGVVLGA
+451 FWIDHFGLIGVILGTS
-466 AVFMCLFVVLL
+466 VFMTLFVVLL
-477 VAFRVPE
+477 FAFRVPE
-484 AVAMLGRLRKTESLP
+484 ALAVLGRLRKTETLA
-499 AKP
+499 AKS

>member
-1 MRRPR
+1 
-6 RARRRRRSRV
+6 
-16 IAGLVSRTAIISITR
+16 
-31 FMNQGL
+31 MNQGL

-94 RQAVIMT
+94 RQATTMT
-101 FGTSML
+101 LGTSAL
-107 VVGVTVLADYLS
+107 VVGVTLLADYIS
-119 NGAVL
+119 GGAIL
-124 GAVALPVALYVLLF
+124 GAVAMPVAIYVLLF

-150 QKRPVPVFAYTT
+150 LKRPVPVFAYTT
-162 GRLIARILVVVT
+162 GRLIARIVVVVT
-174 AATIWR
+174 AASIWR
-180 DVMPIIW
+180 DVMPIVW

-193 AARMTVSFIAW
+193 AARIVGSWIAW

-211 DPADRGAED
+211 DQTDQATEES
-220 ACWREQFRYC
+220 CWREQFSYC
-230 LPVGL
+230 FPIGL
-235 ALVLVT
+235 ALILVT

-290 LKNAKGEGALALWR
+290 LKNSKGEGALALWR
-304 RSTVVSMILLTA
+304 RSTIVSMILLTA
-316 AGVVLFEFAHTFVV
+316 AGVVVFEFAHTFVV

-363 AVNKTAPI
+363 AANKTAPI
-371 VTGSLFAILL
+371 VTSSLLAILL
-381 NLLLL
+381 NLVLLI
-386 VTVLPIWGLPAAA
+386 TVLPIWGLPAAA

-407 TEGVVL
+407 TEGLVL
-413 GRSTMRAYNIGI
+413 SRSTMRAYHIGVK
-425 DDLARWGD
+425 DLARWGD
-433 LARVALAALVASI
+433 LGRVALAALLASV
-446 VFYGS
+446 VFYGD
-451 FWIDHFGLVGVVLGA
+451 FWLDYFGLVGVILGS
-466 AVFMCLFVVLL
+466 AVFMALFVVFML
-477 VAFRVPE
+477 AFRVPE
-484 AVAMLGRLRKTESLP
+484 AISMLGRLRKTETLA
-499 AKP
+499 AKS

>member
-1 MRRPR
+1 
-6 RARRRRRSRV
+6 
-16 IAGLVSRTAIISITR
+16 
-31 FMNQGL
+31 MNQGL

-45 VRLLTVEEFGRY
+45 VRLLSVEEFGRY

-64 GLLTTICAFGINN
+64 GLLTTICSFGINN

-85 RPHSVRQMV
+85 RPNSVRQMV
-94 RQAVIMT
+94 RQAVTMT
-101 FGTSML
+101 LGTS
-107 VVGVTVLADYLS
+107 VVVLGGALLADFIS
-119 NGAVL
+119 NGAIL
-124 GAVALPVALYVLLF
+124 GGLQLPVALYVLLF
-138 VNLDFWEFYWLA
+138 VNLDFWEFYWLS

-162 GRLIARILVVVT
+162 GRLVARILVVVT

-187 SLIALE
+187 SLIGLE
-193 AARMTVSFIAW
+193 AVRIIGSCIAW
-204 QRAGRSI
+204 RRAHRTI
-211 DPADRGAED
+211 DRVDQQVEES
-220 ACWREQFRYC
+220 CWREQFRYC
-230 LPVGL
+230 WPIGI
-235 ALVLVT
+235 ALILVT

-290 LKNAKGEGALALWR
+290 LKSAKGEGTLALWR

-330 TLFSPSYEPAVLIF
+330 TLFSASYEPAVVIF

-371 VTGSLFAILL
+371 VTSSLFAILL

-386 VTVLPIWGLPAAA
+386 VTVMPLFGLPAAA
-399 LAFVISRW
+399 MAFVISRW
-407 TEGVVL
+407 TEGLVL
-413 GRSTMRAYNIGI
+413 SRSTMRAYQIGLK
-425 DDLARWGD
+425 DLARWAD
-433 LARVALAALVASI
+433 LGKVAIAATIASV
-446 VFYGS
+446 VFIGS
-451 FWIDHFGLVGVVLGA
+451 FWTDHFGLAGVILGSA
-466 AVFMCLFVVLL
+466 IFMTLFLVLL

-484 AVAMLGRLRKTESLP
+484 VAAMLGRLRKTEAAP
-499 AKP
+499 AKT